1 MTEYAVGAG
10 LCVVSPEVVG
20 DRGLGL
26 ASPLETELLSALS
39 LRKSLV
45 LEFFQL
51 VPTVISRSLLVW

>member
-10 LCVVSPEVVG
+10 LCVISPEVVG

-26 ASPLETELLSALS
+26 ASPLDTELLSALS
-39 LRKSLV
+39 LRESLV

-51 VPTVISRSLLVW
+51 EPTVISGNLLVW